1 MATSALRL
9 SIPQVAPRGNE
20 CLSVNDRPSL
30 STPSLFRPRY
40 KRAVRKFQQNHVR
53 SLPIRR
59 RGQRLERCIA
69 AAGQETDNFLRE
81 AAQKMVDYF
90 VRSGTAVGLGTGRGS
105 CMAIEYLGE
114 KLRAGVLNSVVGVPT
129 SSLSAAE
136 AAKAGIPLTTLGAS
150 PKLAFAFTDADAA
163 QEGTLYSI
171 IGRRGLP
178 GRDAIPRERAVGRA
192 AEQRVLLLEE
202 RGFVAALEGAL
213 PVHIKREDW
222 LETAEEIDDLFLGDA
237 EVWRRPS
244 SGDAGPMG
252 GDNPLVTEDGH
263 FVLDI
268 LFTSPIRDPVEVAQ
282 LLDSIP
288 GVADHGLL
296 LEYAYAAAVG
306 GRDGVKIR
314 TSLFKEAFN
323 TKD

>member
-1 MATSALRL
+1 MKT
-9 SIPQVAPRGNE
+9 
-20 CLSVNDRPSL
+20 
-30 STPSLFRPRY
+30 
-40 KRAVRKFQQNHVR
+40 
-53 SLPIRR
+53 
-59 RGQRLERCIA
+59 
-69 AAGQETDNFLRE
+69 
-81 AAQKMVDYF
+81 VDYF

-114 KLRAGVLNSVVGVPT
+114 KLRQGALHGVVGVPT

-136 AAKAGIPLTTLGAS
+136 AAKAGIPLTTLEVT
-150 PKLAFAFTDADAA
+150 PKLAFAFTDADMA

-178 GRDAIPRERAVGRA
+178 GRDLIPRERAVGRA
-192 AEQRVLLLEE
+192 AAQRVLLLEE
-202 RGFVAALEGAL
+202 RGFVGALQGAL

-244 SGDAGPMG
+244 SGEAGPMG
-252 GDNPLVTEDGH
+252 GDSPLVTENSH
-263 FVLDI
+263 YVLDV
-268 LFTSPIRDPVEVAQ
+268 LFTSPIQDPVEVGR
-282 LLDSIP
+282 LLDDLP

-296 LEYAYAAAVG
+296 LDYAYAAAVG
-306 GRDGVKIR
+306 GKDGVKIR

-323 TKD
+323 ITTRE